1 MKKCTPTPKFCLIM
15 ALLLFGWCEYSFA
28 LIGIDEKLIEGNTAT
43 SEWVQITETSIWSNS
58 SLCFVVLGVA
68 LAVCWVFVFFT
79 INILMQAKLK
89 TANPEEY
96 YKIKQRYKVRRR
108 CMNWFLLVV
117 AIALYVFLINILD
130 ADSDPMVSAIFT
142 VF

>member
-1 MKKCTPTPKFCLIM
+1 
-15 ALLLFGWCEYSFA
+15 
-28 LIGIDEKLIEGNTAT
+28 
-43 SEWVQITETSIWSNS
+43 
-58 SLCFVVLGVA
+58 
-68 LAVCWVFVFFT
+68 
-79 INILMQAKLK
+79 MQAKLK